1 MPDSLRDLVA
11 GRLARLPTETGDVL
25 LEMAALARPTVDV
38 LAAAHGDRD
47 SVVRA
52 LDLAVSEGL
61 VRLDESRVH
70 FAHPLHASI
79 CYQRAPV
86 WKRRA
91 VHRALAGAVTDR
103 EERALHLARAAEGPD
118 ASIAVELDVAAESA
132 AGRGAPAVGAEMSEL
147 AADLTPADPAM
158 VRERLVRAATLHRLS
173 GDRERAVVL
182 LERVRA
188 DVPPGPERVDVLFE
202 LAATRT
208 VATPALIGLLDDALL
223 EAAGDDVAVV
233 AHPVPSE

>member
-1 MPDSLRDLVA
+1 MTDGNPFFALEVGREMLRTETRTAHAGAPRVPDSLRDLVA

-25 LEMAALARPTVDV
+25 LEMAALARPTVGV

-91 VHRALAGAVTDR
+91 VHRTLAGAVTDR

-147 AADLTPADPAM
+147 AAELTPADPAM
-158 VRERLVRAATLHRLS
+158 VRRTPRSSCHPPP
-173 GDRERAVVL
+173 AV
-182 LERVRA
+182 
-188 DVPPGPERVDVLFE
+188 G
-202 LAATRT
+202 
-208 VATPALIGLLDDALL
+208 
-223 EAAGDDVAVV
+223 
-233 AHPVPSE
+233 